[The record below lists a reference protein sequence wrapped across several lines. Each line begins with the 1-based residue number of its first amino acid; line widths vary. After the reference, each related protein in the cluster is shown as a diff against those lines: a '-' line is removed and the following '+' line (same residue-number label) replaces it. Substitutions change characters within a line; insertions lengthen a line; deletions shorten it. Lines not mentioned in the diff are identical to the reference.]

1 MPDVMELLKHTIR
14 RGSRRIQMQWKS
26 LVWIDTSRL
35 HINPSTPRN
44 LRIQDYAT
52 IKRASAILLQEWS
65 PNTIW
70 FTLTSCHLL
79 DCRRTRDVFPQQT
92 LKHNNAGRRRT
103 ISLPGHPLTG
113 RSALPPSLLPTI
125 LSRSRHLQ
133 IYQITSLFQILK
145 KQIYE

>member
-1 MPDVMELLKHTIR
+1 
-14 RGSRRIQMQWKS
+14 MQWKS

-35 HINPSTPRN
+35 HLNPSTPRN

-79 DCRRTRDVFPQQT
+79 DCRRTRDVFSQQT

-113 RSALPPSLLPTI
+113 RSALPPSLLPTN

-133 IYQITSLFQILK
+133 IYHTHYNHGNNEITSLFQILE